1 MNFPRKIFSLFFLII
16 ICAGCSPQIENKPL
30 KVMSFNIRYD
40 NPADGPNAWT
50 HRKEIVVEEIKIRAV
65 DIVGMQEVLK
75 GQEKY
80 LIANLPEYET
90 YGVGRDDGAD
100 KGELCPIFFRRQRFE
115 LLEKSTFWLSETPD
129 SIGSKA
135 WDAVLPRIVSWVK
148 LHDLETGEDLYFFN
162 THFSHVSDSA
172 RKNSAE
178 LLVKK
183 ITEIAGNQPVIL
195 SGDFNCINQSEPYQ
209 VLTGNSQNLLQL
221 FDTHYIS
228 ETEHFGGLQS
238 INGFGRSRRETIID
252 FLFCN
257 SAFRVLNHG
266 ILTVRKDSVFISDH
280 YPVLATVVLAEN
292 KDNDIR
298 KPG

>member
-1 MNFPRKIFSLFFLII
+1 MDYLRKISPLIFLII
-16 ICAGCSPQIENKPL
+16 VGAGCSPPTETTPL

-50 HRKEIVVEEIKIRAV
+50 HRKEIVVEAIKSKAV

-75 GQEKY
+75 NQERY

-90 YGVGRDDGAD
+90 YGVGRDDGID
-100 KGELCPIFFRRQRFE
+100 KGELGSIFFRKQRFE

-129 SIGSKA
+129 SIGSIA

-148 LHDLETGEDLYFFN
+148 LHDRKTDKDLYFFN
-162 THFSHVSDSA
+162 THFSHVSNSA

-178 LLVKK
+178 LLIKK
-183 ITEIAGNQPVIL
+183 LTEIAGTHPVIL
-195 SGDFNCINQSEPYQ
+195 SGDFNCSNQSEPYQ

-238 INGFGRSRRETIID
+238 INSFGRSRREAIID
-252 FLFCN
+252 FVFCN
-257 SAFRVLNHG
+257 SSFSVLNHG
-266 ILTVRKDSVFISDH
+266 ILTVKKDSVFISDH
-280 YPVLATVVLAEN
+280 YPVLATVVLSEN
-292 KDNDIR
+292 KDI
-298 KPG
+298 KGE

>member
-16 ICAGCSPQIENKPL
+16 LGAGCSPQTENKPL

-50 HRKEIVVEEIKIRAV
+50 HRKKIAVEAIKINAI

-75 GQEKY
+75 SQEDY
-80 LIANLPEYET
+80 LIANLPEYDS
-90 YGVGRDDGAD
+90 YGVGRDDGDAG
-100 KGELCPIFFRRQRFE
+100 GELGSIFFRKRRFE

-135 WDAVLPRIVSWVK
+135 WGAVLPRIVSWVK
-148 LHDLETGEDLYFFN
+148 LHDRETAQDLYFFN
-162 THFSHVSDSA
+162 THFSHMSESA

-183 ITEIAGNQPVIL
+183 ITEIAGKYPVIL
-195 SGDFNCINQSEPYQ
+195 SGDFNCVSQSEPYQ
-209 VLTGNSQNLLQL
+209 VLTGNSPNLLQL

-266 ILTVRKDSVFISDH
+266 ILTVQKDSVFISDH
-280 YPVLATVVLAEN
+280 YPVLATVVLSEN
-292 KDNDIR
+292 KDI
-298 KPG
+298 KGK